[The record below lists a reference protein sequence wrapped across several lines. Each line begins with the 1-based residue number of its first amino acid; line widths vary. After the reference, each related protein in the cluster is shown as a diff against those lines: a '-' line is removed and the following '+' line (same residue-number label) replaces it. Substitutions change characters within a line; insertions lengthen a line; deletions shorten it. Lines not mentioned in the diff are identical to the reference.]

1 MRTET
6 HAAATTSVPA
16 GVSRAFE
23 VFASQAG
30 GHAAAWMDA
39 TRALG
44 EASALDTKTADLA
57 YLAVLA
63 ALQLESG
70 VPFHVRQAKE
80 HGATRDEV
88 ISAVLLGLQPAGHG
102 VTVCLPAAVDAY
114 DAS

>member
-1 MRTET
+1 
-6 HAAATTSVPA
+6 
-16 GVSRAFE
+16 
-23 VFASQAG
+23 
-30 GHAAAWMDA
+30 
-39 TRALG
+39 
-44 EASALDTKTADLA
+44 
-57 YLAVLA
+57 
-63 ALQLESG
+63 